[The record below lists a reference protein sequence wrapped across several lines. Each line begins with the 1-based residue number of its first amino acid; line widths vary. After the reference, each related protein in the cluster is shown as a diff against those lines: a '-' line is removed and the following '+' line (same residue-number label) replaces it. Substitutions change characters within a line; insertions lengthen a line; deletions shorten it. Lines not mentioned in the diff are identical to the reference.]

1 MQTLMM
7 LVRRNMKMYL
17 SNRSGVFSSLFSM
30 IIILVLN
37 AVFLGSVNENY
48 LAEVIMLEEN
58 KAQYIIG
65 SWLMAGIMIVNVV
78 TVTLSTLSI
87 MVEDEEKHKLAAF
100 LVTPINRLTLTLSY
114 IIAAS
119 MTAFL
124 FSVGTFIFSQI
135 YLYVSCESLL
145 SLSASL
151 KVCGVILIAIF
162 SMVTLFTCV
171 TILVHNMGTFS
182 AISGTVGTLIGFIA
196 GIYLPLGSLSED
208 IQNVLK
214 AFPVLYGT
222 ALVRQIYTEEAITD
236 AFGTLPVEV
245 MKGYKEYMGITIKWG
260 AEEVS
265 ILQGLLILLGSGII
279 FTAIAIILLK
289 HKKASD
295 R

>member
-7 LVRRNMKMYL
+7 LVRRNMRMYL

-30 IIILVLN
+30 IIILLLN

-48 LAEVIMLEEN
+48 LAEFIILEEN
-58 KAQYIIG
+58 QAQYIIG

-78 TVTLSTLSI
+78 TVTMSTLSL

-100 LVTPINRLTLTLSY
+100 LVTPIHRTTLTLSY
-114 IIAAS
+114 IIAACVN
-119 MTAFL
+119 AFL
-124 FSVGTFIFSQI
+124 LSIATFIFSQL
-135 YLYVSCESLL
+135 YLYISCESLL
-145 SLSASL
+145 SLSAAL
-151 KVCGVILIAIF
+151 KICGVILIAIF
-162 SMVTLFTCV
+162 SMVTLFVCV

-196 GIYLPLGSLSED
+196 GIYLPMGSLSEN

-214 AFPVLYGT
+214 TFPVLYGA
-222 ALVRQIYTEEAITD
+222 ALVRQIYTEEAVAD
-236 AFGTLPVEV
+236 AFKTLPVEA

-265 ILQGLLILLGSGII
+265 MLQGLFILFGSGII
-279 FTAIAIILLK
+279 FTVIAIILLK
-289 HKKASD
+289 CKKASD